1 MFDFNNVPPG
11 ITALGDQAE
20 AAINEMP
27 EDVRTLL
34 VGQYIDAAMM
44 GLIGFHQQLY
54 RVLQPVMSEVARD
67 WFKDASIEVAR
78 DLAKANLIQQQA
90 ILPLIKPIII
100 DTTLAREQW
109 EIDDT
114 KAEELAEYILKH
126 EALFLQVFR
135 QIDDFKIE

>member
-27 EDVRTLL
+27 EDVRTVL

-67 WFKDASIEVAR
+67 WFKAASIEVAR

-90 ILPLIKPIII
+90 ILPLIKHIII

-109 EIDDT
+109 EIDVT
-114 KAEELAEYILKH
+114 KAEELAEYIVKH
-126 EALFLQVFR
+126 EALFLQVFQ